1 MLDWLV
7 STHPFFLLKYYL
19 PFYDT
24 SHINEEGNG
33 TKPSLQLV
41 FPGVTYLSQVDAGV
55 EGGLSLLVQRVLE
68 GSGLKLLLRPAGVN
82 PIKLFTAVIYG
93 FL

>member
-55 EGGLSLLVQRVLE
+55 E
-68 GSGLKLLLRPAGVN
+68 
-82 PIKLFTAVIYG
+82 
-93 FL
+93 